1 MGFYKSSERLQKE
14 LSSLKNSV
22 ARERLIK
29 LFDQDSFNE
38 LDALSEAAQAVIGCG
53 LINGM
58 PCCAFSQ
65 DINVSGGAV
74 GQAQAK
80 KMRKAYEYS
89 LMNGMPLIGIF
100 DSKGAYLDEGVDAM
114 AAYGELLLNANNLSG
129 VVPQISIIAGACAG
143 TAALIASSGDIV
155 IHVDSAPYYLNSKD
169 KDEQLGSTHIR
180 AKDEDDA
187 IERAREILSYLPA
200 NNLSETAG
208 FDAVAPADAD
218 YTNTD
223 DMIGKVSDAS
233 SFIELQADF
242 GENVTCGLGLLNGVS
257 VAFLETK
264 GGMLD
269 CNAAAKAARFVR
281 FADAFSVPVVTFV
294 DAQGF
299 ESISDAA
306 KLAHAYA
313 EATTAKIA
321 VITGEAIGSAY
332 IAMAGRGANADYV
345 AALDTAVVSALPVE
359 SAVAVMWND
368 RLNALENPLTERAGL
383 IEEYKMTDGSAFE
396 AARRGYVED
405 IAALGDIRKK
415 IIDALGLLSSKR
427 VATLPKKHSNIQL

>member
-1 MGFYKSSERLQKE
+1 
-14 LSSLKNSV
+14 
-22 ARERLIK
+22 
-29 LFDQDSFNE
+29 
-38 LDALSEAAQAVIGCG
+38 
-53 LINGM
+53 
-58 PCCAFSQ
+58 
-65 DINVSGGAV
+65 
-74 GQAQAK
+74 
-80 KMRKAYEYS
+80 
-89 LMNGMPLIGIF
+89 
-100 DSKGAYLDEGVDAM
+100 
-114 AAYGELLLNANNLSG
+114 
-129 VVPQISIIAGACAG
+129 
-143 TAALIASSGDIV
+143 
-155 IHVDSAPYYLNSKD
+155 
-169 KDEQLGSTHIR
+169 
-180 AKDEDDA
+180 
-187 IERAREILSYLPA
+187 
-200 NNLSETAG
+200 
-208 FDAVAPADAD
+208 
-218 YTNTD
+218 
-223 DMIGKVSDAS
+223 MIGKVSDAS